1 MTLEG
6 FENKKTLTLWQEP
19 PSKMK
24 QVEEILDALLLPREV
39 AIIRDACGRKRNALA
54 YNYVKQASITK
65 VMII

>member
-39 AIIRDACGRKRNALA
+39 AIIRDACGRK
-54 YNYVKQASITK
+54 KKCSSI
-65 VMII
+65 

>member
-6 FENKKTLTLWQEP
+6 FENKKSLSHWQEP

-39 AIIRDACGRKRNALA
+39 AIIRDACGRKKEML
-54 YNYVKQASITK
+54 
-65 VMII
+65 